1 MCDFYS
7 PHPLKQF
14 TQKSSVCV
22 IKFLLVVLC
31 PHVFIQGCIIFRNV
45 IIQGFIYS
53 RIFLFRGLFIQG
65 CIYSGLYLFRDIVI
79 QGCLILACV
88 VTLLLVSVVFV
99 HACTATAFPLL
110 SRISAKAR
118 DILGIG

>member
-1 MCDFYS
+1 M
-7 PHPLKQF
+7 
-14 TQKSSVCV
+14 
-22 IKFLLVVLC
+22 
-31 PHVFIQGCIIFRNV
+31 
-45 IIQGFIYS
+45 
-53 RIFLFRGLFIQG
+53 FLFRDTFIQG
-65 CIYSGLYLFRDIVI
+65 CIYSRIFVFRDVFI
-79 QGCLILACV
+79 QGIIILGCLILACV